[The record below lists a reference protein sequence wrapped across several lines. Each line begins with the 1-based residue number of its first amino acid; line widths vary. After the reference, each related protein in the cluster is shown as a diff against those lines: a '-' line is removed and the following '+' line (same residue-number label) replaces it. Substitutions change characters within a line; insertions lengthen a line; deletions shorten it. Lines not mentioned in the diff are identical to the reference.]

1 MPKKPIVKKTKS
13 TKKVVAKKPTKIVK
27 KAATKK
33 PVKKLVK
40 KEIKKPVKKVS
51 KVSKVLA
58 KKVESVS
65 SKPKRLKDNEV
76 NEIIGVLKAKNDIRG
91 FVTFGEIL
99 NLIKNPEVNID
110 GLDKIFDILFKDN
123 VTITKNLDI
132 LEVDREISIEDLVK
146 STTLEEWHNAPNNV
160 KAYLKEIGK
169 IPLVS
174 QDEEKDLY
182 ARLVKEDSAAQK
194 RMLEAN
200 LRLVVNIAKK
210 FSSQTRTLDLL
221 DLIQE
226 GNLGLRR
233 AVEKFDP
240 QKGYRFSTYATCWIR
255 QGISRAIADQSRT
268 IRIPVHI
275 VEVLTRYRKANR
287 NLMQVLDREPSAEEI
302 AAELGLSVDEVR
314 YLKKINQDTFS
325 LDQPFSD
332 DDESASSYKDII
344 KDESTMSPEASATQE
359 LMISQLNDILKDI
372 NPREQRVLRMRFGLE
387 DGIPHTLE
395 EVGEIFGVTRERI
408 RQIEMKSLKKL
419 KNHPLISRLK
429 DFYKNIQ

>member
-51 KVSKVLA
+51 KVSKVSA

-146 STTLEEWHNAPNNV
+146 STTLEE
-160 KAYLKEIGK
+160 
-169 IPLVS
+169 
-174 QDEEKDLY
+174 
-182 ARLVKEDSAAQK
+182 
-194 RMLEAN
+194 
-200 LRLVVNIAKK
+200 
-210 FSSQTRTLDLL
+210 
-221 DLIQE
+221 
-226 GNLGLRR
+226 
-233 AVEKFDP
+233 
-240 QKGYRFSTYATCWIR
+240 
-255 QGISRAIADQSRT
+255 
-268 IRIPVHI
+268 
-275 VEVLTRYRKANR
+275 
-287 NLMQVLDREPSAEEI
+287 
-302 AAELGLSVDEVR
+302 
-314 YLKKINQDTFS
+314 
-325 LDQPFSD
+325 
-332 DDESASSYKDII
+332 
-344 KDESTMSPEASATQE
+344 
-359 LMISQLNDILKDI
+359 
-372 NPREQRVLRMRFGLE
+372 
-387 DGIPHTLE
+387 
-395 EVGEIFGVTRERI
+395 
-408 RQIEMKSLKKL
+408 
-419 KNHPLISRLK
+419 
-429 DFYKNIQ
+429 